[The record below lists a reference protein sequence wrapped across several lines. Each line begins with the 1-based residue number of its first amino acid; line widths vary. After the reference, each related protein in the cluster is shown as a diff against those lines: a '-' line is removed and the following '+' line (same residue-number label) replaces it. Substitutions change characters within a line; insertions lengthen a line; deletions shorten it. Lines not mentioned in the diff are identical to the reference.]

1 MADEFLDIVIKTG
14 KDMADKITD
23 AHTKKDFYNY
33 LDEIVQG
40 PSQEQLDQ
48 ILEGSERK
56 RLSSTLGLVDLVT
69 LASNKTQDAITEF
82 IIKRPYRY
90 PGEAG
95 YDEDYL
101 SLISGYLVG
110 KMVGIGPRIIGLY
123 ARKIDDVLP
132 HTKSFR
138 TTLKILRQ
146 TGLLCIF
153 WALLSAI
160 YKRRFKTFMKRFTPM
175 GNIVRQN
182 NQYWP
187 EILIE
192 KINGFPLLEGLSRYD
207 KQSGIELLRN
217 FGRKIGMANKMF
229 MADSTESIEE
239 ILPELSQHIKDIWT
253 METWH
258 KFWYNFALAGFFS
271 GIINNFNTISSAI
284 FVICG
289 IISILYRK
297 REQQR
302 WMRLKKIYYE
312 YKKDI
317 YFKFGELFPR
327 EMIIQTSGQE
337 KAIKTSDFGRASITT
352 DISKVIHEDWVQPI
366 LLLEISYKR
375 IYAQAYWFGIQE
387 GFFGLNMEKE
397 IAVLKSTGGFQIPS
411 WIWVFK
417 RVRNL
422 IHYTTPNPLNLI
434 HNANRFKKKIKAI
447 IQ

>member
-1 MADEFLDIVIKTG
+1 MLNRLADEFLDLVIKTG

-23 AHTKKDFYNY
+23 ANIKKDFYIY
-33 LDEIVQG
+33 LDEIKQG
-40 PSQEQLDQ
+40 SSQEQLEQ
-48 ILEGSERK
+48 ILEGSDRK

-69 LASNKTQDAITEF
+69 LASNKITNTASLFSKEF

-123 ARKIDDVLP
+123 ARKIDDVLL
-132 HTKSFR
+132 SFK

-160 YKRRFKTFMKRFTPM
+160 YKCRFKTFMKRFTPI

-192 KINGFPLLEGLSRYD
+192 KINGCPLLEGLSRCD

-229 MADSTESIEE
+229 MADSTASIKK
-239 ILPELSQHIKDIWT
+239 ILPELSKHIKDIWI

-258 KFWYNFALAGFFS
+258 KFWYNIALVSFLT
-271 GIINNFNTISSAI
+271 GIINNFNPILSAI
-284 FVICG
+284 FVVCG
-289 IISILYRK
+289 IIAILYRK
-297 REQQR
+297 KEQQR
-302 WMRLKKIYYE
+302 WMRLKKIYCE

-327 EMIIQTSGQE
+327 EMIIQTLGQE
-337 KAIKTSDFGRASITT
+337 KVIKTSDFGGASITT
-352 DISKVIHEDWVQPI
+352 DIGKVIHEDWVQPI
-366 LLLEISYKR
+366 FLLEISYKR
-375 IYAQAYWFGIQE
+375 IYAQAYWFGVQE

-397 IAVLKSTGGFQIPS
+397 IAVLKSNRATGCFQIPS
-411 WIWVFK
+411 WIWVLK
-417 RVRNL
+417 RVRNV
-422 IHYTTPNPLNLI
+422 
-434 HNANRFKKKIKAI
+434 FKSKKP
-447 IQ
+447 